1 MNTKDTALLGPGI
14 AKPAHPVRMALAGLG
29 AFAVAMGVGR
39 FSFTPIM
46 PMMLRDASLT
56 VVDAGWLGLANYVG
70 YLLGALSAM
79 LSQCRFE
86 LMIRIGLIGI
96 CIATAVMGIFHIYFV
111 WVLLRLLVG
120 AFSAL
125 VLIGISTWCLER
137 LALYQRPLLISLV
150 FSGGGIGVATTAL
163 VCIGLTEHNVG
174 PDAAWILLG
183 IMSIGI
189 TGLTWTVFSVTRP
202 VAVINREA
210 GTGILRY
217 NADTIRFLCCY
228 GIFGFGYIIAA
239 SFLPAML
246 KNALSSSSAYTWSW
260 PVFGIVAAGA
270 TLAVA
275 ALRRRIGNRGVW
287 ATSHLIMAV
296 GILLPVFWPGMWM
309 IVASALCVAGTAMV
323 VTLVALLEARP
334 VAGNDA
340 PLLIAGMTATFAIGQ
355 IIGVLIARAGTIS
368 NDGFSPSLILASV
381 LLACSTLLLKRNRSD
396 H

>member
-1 MNTKDTALLGPGI
+1 MNTKDAALLRPGI
-14 AKPAHPVRMALAGLG
+14 AKPTPPVRMALAGLG

-46 PMMLRDASLT
+46 PMMLRDTGLT
-56 VVDAGWLGLANYVG
+56 VMDAGWLGLANHVG

-79 LSQCRFE
+79 LIQCRFE

-96 CIATAVMGIFHIYFV
+96 CIATAVMGISHSFFV
-111 WVLLRLLVG
+111 WILLRLLVG
-120 AFSAL
+120 ASSAL

-137 LALYQRPLLISLV
+137 LAVYQRPLLISLV

-163 VCIGLTEHNVG
+163 VCIALTEHNVG

-189 TGLTWTVFSVTRP
+189 TGLTWTAFSVAQP
-202 VAVINREA
+202 VAVINPQA
-210 GTGILRY
+210 GTGIFRY
-217 NADTIRFLCCY
+217 NAGTIRFVCCY

-260 PVFGIVAAGA
+260 PVFGIVAAAA

-275 ALRRRIGNRGVW
+275 ALKRRIGNRGVW

-296 GILLPVFWPGMWM
+296 GILLPVVWPGTMM

-323 VTLVALLEARP
+323 VTLVALLESRP

-340 PLLIAGMTATFAIGQ
+340 PLLIAAMTATFAIGQ
-355 IIGVLIARAGTIS
+355 LIGVLIARAGTIS

-381 LLACSTLLLKRNRSD
+381 LLACSTLLLKRSRSD
-396 H
+396 D